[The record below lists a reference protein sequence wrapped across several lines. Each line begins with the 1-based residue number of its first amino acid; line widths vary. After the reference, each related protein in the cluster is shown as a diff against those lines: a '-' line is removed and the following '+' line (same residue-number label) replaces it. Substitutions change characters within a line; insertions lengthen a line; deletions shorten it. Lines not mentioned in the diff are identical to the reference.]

1 MTRHPDDCTCSG
13 CEAELERVFESAR
26 PTVSASAL
34 VVADRLREMIGAPQ
48 IECGRCN
55 LIGRVFGDYARAFAG
70 AAAMLGFEAPEDV
83 APAMLLAQL
92 RVSLQKRREAESKLK
107 ECAGLLAQNVEANK
121 RALEQFRRL
130 ADLLDRG
137 DVERARAEVAE
148 VLNG

>member
-1 MTRHPDDCTCSG
+1 MNLRHLPLCDG
-13 CEAELERVFESAR
+13 CGKAV
-26 PTVSASAL
+26 L
-34 VVADRLREMIGAPQ
+34 VDGICPKCDGPLVEVEYTTDPAHADAPPRG
-48 IECGRCN
+48 CLKCD
-55 LIGRVFGDYARAFAG
+55 LLGRVFGDYAQAFIG

-121 RALEQFRRL
+121 RSLEQFRRL

-137 DVERARAEVAE
+137 DVELARAEVAE
-148 VLNG
+148 VLHG